1 MSTSAEPLQFPYGSL
16 PENLI
21 AFTEHLRHTTQ
32 RFNLGPGEVQ
42 DALEALG
49 AINLGSLQEV
59 RQALK
64 LVLCS
69 NLEQERVFDDLF
81 FQFFLPSRKRVGAQP
96 NSHKASPGSQG
107 ETGQKSQPARN
118 TPSENLLDPKSPLA
132 QGKAKLAEDSDKSDW
147 AAPLLKAMFSR
158 TAGSETPEVEIPQ
171 QDLDEMLQ
179 AATQLINQVRLG
191 RSRRWVSTPKGTR
204 FHFRRT
210 LRKALHTGGD
220 PLYPAWQRHPKRQPR
235 FVFVLDGSRSMQSY
249 SDRLLQFAFALR
261 MRCNRVE
268 VFVFS
273 TSLKRITRQLEK
285 AGNLSERPRLSR
297 LGQAWGGGTQI
308 GENLLYL
315 EQKYGGL
322 IRGDSI
328 VIVASD
334 GLDTGAP
341 EVLDYALRQIYH
353 RSAALIWLN
362 PLLKYDGYNPHA
374 NCMKAALPYL
384 DRFCAAHTPKE
395 YAQLTHRLRLRK

>member
-1 MSTSAEPLQFPYGSL
+1 MSSTIEPQRFPYGNL

-21 AFTEHLRHTTQ
+21 AFAEHLRHTTQ
-32 RFNLGPGEVQ
+32 RFNLGPGEVA
-42 DALEALG
+42 DALLALEAVQ
-49 AINLGSLQEV
+49 LGSLQEV
-59 RQALK
+59 RLALK
-64 LVLCS
+64 LVFCS

-81 FQFFLPSRKRVGAQP
+81 FQFFLPGRKRVEAQP
-96 NSHKASPGSQG
+96 NAHKASPGNQG

-118 TPSENLLDPKSPLA
+118 NPSETLLDPRSPLA
-132 QGKAKLAEDSDKSDW
+132 QGKARLAEDADTDDW

-158 TAGSETPEVEIPQ
+158 TQGSETPEVEILQ
-171 QDLDEMLQ
+171 QDLDAMLH
-179 AATQLINQVRLG
+179 AAAQLVNQVRLG
-191 RSRRWVSTPKGTR
+191 RSRRWVSTPRGTR

-210 LRKALHTGGD
+210 LRKALHTGGE
-220 PLYPAWQRHPKRQPR
+220 PLYPAWQHHPKRQPR

-261 MRCNRVE
+261 TRCNRVE

-273 TSLKRITRQLEK
+273 TGLKRITPELEK
-285 AGNLSERPRLSR
+285 AGSFSERPRLSR

-308 GENLLYL
+308 GENLLHL

-328 VIVASD
+328 VIIASD

-341 EVLDYALRQIYH
+341 EVLDYALRQIH
-353 RSAALIWLN
+353 QRSAALIWLN
-362 PLLKYDGYNPHA
+362 PLLKSEGYNPHA
-374 NCMKAALPYL
+374 NCMKTALPYL
-384 DRFCAAHTPKE
+384 DRFCAAHTPEE

>member
-1 MSTSAEPLQFPYGSL
+1 MSTSATPLQFPHGSL

-21 AFTEHLRHTTQ
+21 AFIEHLRQTTQ

-81 FQFFLPSRKRVGAQP
+81 FQFFLPSRKRIEALP
-96 NSHKASPGSQG
+96 NVYKANPGSQG

-118 TPSENLLDPKSPLA
+118 NPSEALSDPQSPLA
-132 QGKAKLAEDSDKSDW
+132 QGKTRLAEDSDASNW

-171 QDLDEMLQ
+171 QDLDAMLL
-179 AATQLINQVRLG
+179 AATQLVNQVRLG

-204 FHFRRT
+204 YHFRRT
-210 LRKALHTGGD
+210 LRKALHTGGE
-220 PLYPAWQRHPKRQPR
+220 PINPAWQHHPKRQPR

-249 SDRLLQFAFALR
+249 SDRLLQFAYALR

-268 VFVFS
+268 VFAFS
-273 TSLKRITRQLEK
+273 TGLKRITQQLEK
-285 AGNLSERPRLSR
+285 ARSLSERPRLSQ
-297 LGQAWGGGTQI
+297 LGQAWGGGTKI
-308 GENLLYL
+308 GENLLLL

-322 IRGDSI
+322 LRGDTL
-328 VIVASD
+328 VFVASD

-362 PLLKYDGYNPHA
+362 PLLDSEGYNPHA
-374 NCMKAALPYL
+374 NCMKTALPYL
-384 DRFCAAHTPKE
+384 DRFCAAHTPE
-395 YAQLTHRLRLRK
+395 DYARLTYRLKLRH